1 MLCVAYNPVNI
12 SPPKLIDMV
21 HSKEANKT
29 LPADIY
35 MFYDEQ
41 P

>member
-1 MLCVAYNPVNI
+1 MFCVAYNSINI

-21 HSKEANKT
+21 RANEANKT